1 MTDGIDEDI
10 GDDDASNVADD
21 EYDEDN
27 GHDDDYDDYL

>member
-21 EYDEDN
+21 
-27 GHDDDYDDYL
+27 DDDEAVLGVFR